1 MQGVISSMTECLLFI
16 NTAFILAS
24 LLKSIAELQFLIKDF
39 MRRLKIFIV
48 SVLFFPNLESGDS
61 LCGCYVVLSLIL
73 FAILFLFKIYDE
85 LAHPKP

>member
-1 MQGVISSMTECLLFI
+1 MFI
-16 NTAFILAS
+16 IHKHGFYLAS

-48 SVLFFPNLESGDS
+48 LVLFFPRLECGDS
-61 LCGCYVVLSLIL
+61 LCRHYVFLSVIL
-73 FAILFLFKIYDE
+73 FAIIFLFNICDE